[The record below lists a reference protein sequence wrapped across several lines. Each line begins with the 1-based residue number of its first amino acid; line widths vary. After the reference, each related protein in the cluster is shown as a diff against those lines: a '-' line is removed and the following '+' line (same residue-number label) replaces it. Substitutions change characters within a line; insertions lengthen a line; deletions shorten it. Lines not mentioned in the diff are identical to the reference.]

1 MTPSNAHRLFG
12 VRRLDAALLGRGST
26 RPRGAAPS
34 AAPSSFLLSRR
45 PVSPPNSHFG
55 TVYSLAIWPQPV
67 LPSDV
72 PYFPQF
78 RNLPTGNPTPPRSS
92 GSPLPNFHLSFDSS
106 TPNRA
111 FLPGT
116 HAQTGFPLTHRKQTT
131 VVLSSRYK
139 KPAPVGAAS
148 WLPHDPGRISNRNSV
163 ETGFAVTHSKQTTV
177 VLSNRN
183 KKPPP
188 RGVTTLQSCH
198 SSPAAAYS
206 NRNFP
211 ELEFVPSPS
220 KQTTSQFLI
229 ATHLRILHPERFCGR
244 LFLPPQPSQPVL
256 FSLRPSFGYNGPYPA
271 VLLQVSQAERN

>member
-12 VRRLDAALLGRGST
+12 VRRLDATLLGRGST

-67 LPSDV
+67 LPSVV

-92 GSPLPNFHLSFDSS
+92 GSPFPNFHLFFDSS

-116 HAQTGFPLTHRKQTT
+116 HAQTGF
-131 VVLSSRYK
+131 
-139 KPAPVGAAS
+139 
-148 WLPHDPGRISNRNSV
+148 
-163 ETGFAVTHSKQTTV
+163 AVTHSKQTTV
-177 VLSNRN
+177 VISNRN

-229 ATHLRILHPERFCGR
+229 ATHLRILPPERFCGR